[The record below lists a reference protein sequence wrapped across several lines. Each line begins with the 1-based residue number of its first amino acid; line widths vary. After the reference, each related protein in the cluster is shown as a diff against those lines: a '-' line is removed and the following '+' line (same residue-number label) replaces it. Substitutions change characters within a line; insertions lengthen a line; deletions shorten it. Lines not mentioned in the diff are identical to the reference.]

1 MEPFEIMISESQ
13 ERMLCVVE
21 PQWLDDVLALC
32 ARWDVRATTIGEV
45 TDSLRL
51 RVFDGDEL
59 VGDMPVEALVDDVPL
74 YDLEPVEPSEPIYP
88 DPPARLAED
97 ATAAETLLALLASP
111 NIASKRFVF
120 EQYDPIVGSRTIRR
134 PQAADAAVLV
144 LEHDGGSGALAVSI
158 DGNGRRVACD
168 PYTGSVEAV
177 LECARNLACVG
188 AEPLGLTN
196 CLNFGNPEKPH
207 IAWQLTRSV
216 EGLRDACLA
225 LGVPVVGGN
234 VSLYNEGGE
243 GPIYPT
249 PIVGMVGKLPEP
261 ETVPRTGF
269 AEDGHAIALVG
280 MFEPALEGSELEK
293 LRGRLARS
301 LPPLDLAAH
310 ADALVRVRAAVRS
323 GAIPTAHDI
332 SDGGIACALAECCIE
347 GGCGAVV
354 SLSDTGTPNPR
365 ALDASLFGEGPGG
378 VIVAG
383 PRDVVEALDA
393 AVLIGEVGGDRLTIE
408 GVLSIPVEE
417 LRAAYEDAIPAAFPD

>member
-1 MEPFEIMISESQ
+1 
-13 ERMLCVVE
+13 
-21 PQWLDDVLALC
+21 
-32 ARWDVRATTIGEV
+32 
-45 TDSLRL
+45 
-51 RVFDGDEL
+51 
-59 VGDMPVEALVDDVPL
+59 
-74 YDLEPVEPSEPIYP
+74 
-88 DPPARLAED
+88 
-97 ATAAETLLALLASP
+97 
-111 NIASKRFVF
+111 
-120 EQYDPIVGSRTIRR
+120 
-134 PQAADAAVLV
+134 
-144 LEHDGGSGALAVSI
+144 
-158 DGNGRRVACD
+158 
-168 PYTGSVEAV
+168 
-177 LECARNLACVG
+177 
-188 AEPLGLTN
+188 
-196 CLNFGNPEKPH
+196 
-207 IAWQLTRSV
+207 V

-269 AEDGHAIALVG
+269 AEEGHAIALVG

-332 SDGGIACALAECCIE
+332 SEGGIACAIAECCIE
-347 GGCGAVV
+347 RGCGAVV

-365 ALDASLFGEGPGG
+365 PLDASLFGEGPGG

-383 PRDVVEALDA
+383 PREVIESLDA
-393 AVLIGEVGGDRLTIE
+393 AVLIGEVGGDRLTID

-417 LRAAYEDAIPAAFPD
+417 LRAAYEDAIPAAFPG